1 MVKDL
6 LLLWETSKM
15 SLKYFPFIFQN
26 YLFAQQKF
34 KRYVLSLSMILFQLT
49 LINEKKYIY
58 MFKR

>member
-1 MVKDL
+1 
-6 LLLWETSKM
+6 M

-49 LINEKKYIY
+49 LINEKKI
-58 MFKR
+58 FICLKGRTLRVSS